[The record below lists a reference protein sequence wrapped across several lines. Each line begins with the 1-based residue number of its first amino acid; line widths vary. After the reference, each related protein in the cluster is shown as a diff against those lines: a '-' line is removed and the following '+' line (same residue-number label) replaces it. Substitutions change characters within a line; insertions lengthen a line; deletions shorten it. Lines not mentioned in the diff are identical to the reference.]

1 MIKFTEMTDLDQLK
15 AEKARVVAEIA
26 ANQAASNK
34 GPKTPGRKAP
44 SPSSVQLETLTRRLA
59 ALNMKISTAEK
70 RGAQA

>member
-1 MIKFTEMTDLDQLK
+1 MIKLAEMTDLDQLK

-26 ANQAASNK
+26 ANQAADK

-44 SPSSVQLETLTRRLA
+44 SPGSVQLEALTRRLA

-70 RGAQA
+70 RGAKA

>member
-1 MIKFTEMTDLDQLK
+1 MIKFAEMTDLDQLK

-26 ANQAASNK
+26 ATKAADK

>member
-26 ANQAASNK
+26 ANQAADKS
-34 GPKTPGRKAP
+34 PKTPGRKAP
-44 SPSSVQLETLTRRLA
+44 SQGSVQLETLTRRLA

-70 RGAQA
+70 RGAKA